1 MGSRAGRGR
10 KNAPVGVEESFIHP
24 VYQYQAVEP
33 TTIAD
38 VNNSESIFVW
48 NFCKSGVTKTQPQFL
63 GQAGSGARRRKGITL
78 QTKENNSLGIRSP
91 LVAM

>member
-63 GQAGSGARRRKGITL
+63 G
-78 QTKENNSLGIRSP
+78 
-91 LVAM
+91 